1 MCRVTSI
8 PQRAGRQIQRPPR
21 CRGSPSSWSSNPN
34 HQSTTTAAATRSRF
48 DPRRGGGMDQMRQT
62 NQKQRGNSGLN
73 GESRA

>member
-21 CRGSPSSWSSNPN
+21 RRGSPSSWSSNPN
-34 HQSTTTAAATRSRF
+34 HRSTTTAAAADAARSRF

-62 NQKQRGNSGLN
+62 NQKQRGKIRG
-73 GESRA
+73 